1 MMFNRVDRARLKK
14 VGPDR
19 LCAEWL
25 LKNGAKA
32 KFVKDNRTHV
42 HFNALP
48 EESLPVLMEELD
60 GTDSGIM
67 HIGFDHLEGLTRLRK
82 VVLHNCV
89 YIDDQALW
97 KLRYVASTLEELQIS
112 KCGNVTDH
120 GLLQLKQLSKLQH
133 VKTFDLP
140 YKLYLIG
147 SNSKET
153 RFRVLEIDRRAPE
166 LTIYENPNELE
177 KGDIRKF
184 VQSRSF
190 IRTISAYGV
199 LGFVKFLEGYY
210 LILVTKRTRCA
221 FIGKHIIYTIKDTA
235 MIRVNES
242 SSKQMHPLEQRYVK
256 MFNNVDLNSNFYFS
270 YSYDLTHSLQY
281 NLAAPKFV
289 GTRCDIVKDE
299 PLVWQN
305 RTGEKITYAFRGV
318 SRERFVW
325 NAFHLKPMRDVIH
338 KDWMLEIIHGFIS
351 QSSIS
356 IFGRQVYVCLIARR
370 STRYAG
376 TRFLKRG
383 ANFHGDV
390 ANEVETEQIVLDG
403 NRMCSFTQLRGS
415 VPSHWSQDVSKMVP
429 KPQIA
434 IDLSDPYGETAGKHY
449 QRLMFH
455 YGAPVIILNLVKTR
469 EKRRHE
475 SLLSEEMHSTVSYLN
490 QFLPP
495 HLRIRYIDFD
505 MARKSR
511 GTGNVMEKLA
521 KIAETVIQQTGM
533 FYLDDERNQK
543 QTGIVRVNCVDCL
556 DRTNTAQFAIG
567 KCVLAHQL
575 YDLGFLKERRLEF
588 ESDCITM
595 LENLY
600 EDHGDTLALQ
610 YGGSQLVHRI
620 KTYRKT
626 AVWASQGNDIMQTL
640 SRYYSNTFSDTEKQH
655 SINLFLGYYIPSKTE
670 VNKPLHIWDLET
682 DFYIHNSRFDEI
694 RQISTT
700 PLTQW
705 VSPFVM
711 NCLPA
716 AVSDENRV
724 VKELI
729 KIHSNDA
736 EIIDYYSNFHYDYK
750 LTSFEE
756 HIDYQ
761 LSHLS
766 RNLAPAFRSHFSPFE
781 PIRRQQSTA
790 LKNPSLTGQSSTSS
804 ANSSSSDRSDDE
816 SESDEEDKSN
826 RNTAPSSSN
835 NSSRAEDPVTLS
847 SMFPMTNDIYG
858 FEIRMP
864 KKADMLKYEKY
875 AEINRICCSSG
886 LPIRPASPHQYNRH
900 AQMNES
906 GGLSICNNEIII
918 GNGTLEKD
926 IQSDIAI
933 PTVSDKSIAI
943 YEKYCMLKYTIMH
956 DYRCDPKILEYV
968 NMFA

>member
-1 MMFNRVDRARLKK
+1 MDQGVAFQPLISSIQK
-14 VGPDR
+14 VA
-19 LCAEWL
+19 LFET
-25 LKNGAKA
+25 KA
-32 KFVKDNRTHV
+32 
-42 HFNALP
+42 
-48 EESLPVLMEELD
+48 
-60 GTDSGIM
+60 
-67 HIGFDHLEGLTRLRK
+67 
-82 VVLHNCV
+82 
-89 YIDDQALW
+89 
-97 KLRYVASTLEELQIS
+97 
-112 KCGNVTDH
+112 
-120 GLLQLKQLSKLQH
+120 
-133 VKTFDLP
+133 
-140 YKLYLIG
+140 KLYLIG

-153 RFRVLEIDRRAPE
+153 RFRVLEIDRRAPD

-177 KGDIRKF
+177 KSDIRKF

-190 IRTISAYGV
+190 TRSISAYGV
-199 LGFVKFLEGYY
+199 LGFVKFLEGHY

-235 MIRVNES
+235 MIRVNEAVS
-242 SSKQMHPLEQRYVK
+242 NKQMHPLEQRYVK
-256 MFNNVDLNSNFYFS
+256 MFTNVDLNSNFYFS

-281 NLAAPKFV
+281 NLAPPKFV
-289 GTRCDIVKDE
+289 GSRCNIVKDE

-305 RTGEKITYAFRGV
+305 RSGEKTTYAFRGV
-318 SRERFVW
+318 SRERYVW
-325 NAFHLKPMRDVIH
+325 NAFLLKPMGSVVH

-370 STRYAG
+370 STRFAG

-383 ANFHGDV
+383 ANFQGDV

-403 NRMCSFTQLRGS
+403 GRMCSFTQLRGS

-455 YGAPVIILNLVKTR
+455 YGAPVIVLNLVKTR

-475 SLLSEEMHSTVSYLN
+475 CLLSEEMQSTVDYLN

-495 HLRIRYIDFD
+495 QFRIRHIEFD

-511 GTGNVMEKLA
+511 GKGNVMEKLA
-521 KIAETVIQQTGM
+521 KIAETVILQTGM
-533 FYLDDERNQK
+533 FYQDDERKQK

-567 KCVLAHQL
+567 KCMLAHQL

-655 SINLFLGYYIPSKTE
+655 SINLFLGYYIPSKAE
-670 VNKPLHIWDLET
+670 VNKTLHIWDLET
-682 DFYIHNSRFDEI
+682 DFYIHNSRFDDI
-694 RQISTT
+694 RKISSI

-711 NCLPA
+711 KCLPA

-766 RNLAPAFRSHFSPFE
+766 RNLVPAFRSNFSPFE
-781 PIRRQQSTA
+781 PIRRQENTG

-804 ANSSSSDRSDDE
+804 ANSSSSDRSDVE

-858 FEIRMP
+858 FEIKMP
-864 KKADMLKYEKY
+864 NKADMLKYEKY
-875 AEINRICCSSG
+875 AEMNRMCSVSG
-886 LPIRPASPHQYNRH
+886 GSQRSVGAHHQYKRYGPV
-900 AQMNES
+900 ADR
-906 GGLSICNNEIII
+906 GVLSMQNNEIVA
-918 GNGTLEKD
+918 GSSASKMDMKNDVE
-926 IQSDIAI
+926 I
-933 PTVSDKSIAI
+933 PTVSEASRAI
-943 YEKYCMLKYTIMH
+943 YEKYCRLKDTVMT
-956 DYRCDPKILEYV
+956 DYACDPVIRKYV

>member
-1 MMFNRVDRARLKK
+1 MDQNVRFQPLISSIQK
-14 VGPDR
+14 VA
-19 LCAEWL
+19 LFET
-25 LKNGAKA
+25 KA
-32 KFVKDNRTHV
+32 
-42 HFNALP
+42 
-48 EESLPVLMEELD
+48 
-60 GTDSGIM
+60 
-67 HIGFDHLEGLTRLRK
+67 
-82 VVLHNCV
+82 
-89 YIDDQALW
+89 
-97 KLRYVASTLEELQIS
+97 
-112 KCGNVTDH
+112 
-120 GLLQLKQLSKLQH
+120 
-133 VKTFDLP
+133 
-140 YKLYLIG
+140 KLYLIG

-166 LTIYENPNELE
+166 LSIYENPNELE

-190 IRTISAYGV
+190 IRSISAYGV

-235 MIRVNES
+235 MIRVNEA

-281 NLAAPKFV
+281 NLSAPKFV

-305 RTGEKITYAFRGV
+305 RTGEKMTYAFRGV

-325 NAFHLKPMRDVIH
+325 NAFHLKPMRDVVH

-434 IDLSDPYGETAGKHY
+434 IDLSDPFGETAGKHY

-475 SLLSEEMHSTVSYLN
+475 SLLSEEMYSTVSYLN

-533 FYLDDERNQK
+533 FYSDDERSQK

-575 YDLGFLKERRLEF
+575 YDLGFLKERKLEF

-655 SINLFLGYYIPSKTE
+655 SINLFLGYYIPSKAE
-670 VNKPLHIWDLET
+670 VNKTLHIWDLET

-694 RQISTT
+694 RQISSI

-816 SESDEEDKSN
+816 SESDEEEKSSNN
-826 RNTAPSSSN
+826 RNTAPSSST

-875 AEINRICCSSG
+875 AEINRICNSTG
-886 LPIRPASPHQYNRH
+886 EPARPSSPHQYNRH

-906 GGLSICNNEIII
+906 GGLSIYNNEIII
-918 GNGTLEKD
+918 ASVTPEKD
-926 IQSDIAI
+926 IQNDIAI
-933 PTVSDKSIAI
+933 PTVSDESIAI
-943 YEKYCMLKYTIMH
+943 YEKYCMLKHTIMY
-956 DYRCDPKILEYV
+956 DFRCDPKILEYV

>member
-1 MMFNRVDRARLKK
+1 MDKGVSFQPLISSIQK
-14 VGPDR
+14 VA
-19 LCAEWL
+19 LFET
-25 LKNGAKA
+25 KA
-32 KFVKDNRTHV
+32 
-42 HFNALP
+42 
-48 EESLPVLMEELD
+48 
-60 GTDSGIM
+60 
-67 HIGFDHLEGLTRLRK
+67 
-82 VVLHNCV
+82 
-89 YIDDQALW
+89 
-97 KLRYVASTLEELQIS
+97 
-112 KCGNVTDH
+112 
-120 GLLQLKQLSKLQH
+120 
-133 VKTFDLP
+133 
-140 YKLYLIG
+140 KLYLIG

-190 IRTISAYGV
+190 TRSISAYGV
-199 LGFVKFLEGYY
+199 LGFVQFLEGYY
-210 LILVTKRTRCA
+210 LLLVTKRTRCA
-221 FIGKHIIYTIKDTA
+221 FIGKHIIYAIKDTA
-235 MIRVNES
+235 MIRVNETAG
-242 SSKQMHPLEQRYVK
+242 KQMHPLEQRYVK
-256 MFNNVDLNSNFYFS
+256 MFTNVDLNSNFYFS

-281 NLAAPKFV
+281 NLSVPKFV
-289 GTRCDIVKDE
+289 GNRCDIVNDE

-305 RTGEKITYAFRGV
+305 RTGERMTYAFRGV
-318 SRERFVW
+318 ARERFVW
-325 NAFHLKPMRDVIH
+325 NAFLLRPMCNVVH
-338 KDWMLEIIHGFIS
+338 KDWMLDIIHGFIS

-370 STRYAG
+370 STRFAG

-455 YGAPVIILNLVKTR
+455 YGAPVVILNLVKTR

-475 SLLSEEMHSTVSYLN
+475 CLLSEEMQSTVNYLN

-495 HLRIRYIDFD
+495 QFRIRYIEFD

-511 GTGNVMEKLA
+511 GKGNVMEKLA

-533 FYLDDERNQK
+533 FYHDDEQSQK

-588 ESDCITM
+588 ESDCVTM

-655 SINLFLGYYIPSKTE
+655 SINLFLGYYIPSKAE
-670 VNKPLHIWDLET
+670 VNKTLHIWDLET
-682 DFYIHNSRFDEI
+682 DFYIHNSRFDDI
-694 RQISTT
+694 RQISSI

-711 NCLPA
+711 NWLPA

-766 RNLAPAFRSHFSPFE
+766 RNMIPAFRSNFSPFE
-781 PIRRQQSTA
+781 PIRRQESTG

-804 ANSSSSDRSDDE
+804 ANSSSSDRSDVD
-816 SESDEEDKSN
+816 SESDEEDKSTK
-826 RNTAPSSSN
+826 NTAPSSSN

-858 FEIRMP
+858 FEIKMP
-864 KKADMLKYEKY
+864 KRADMLKYEQY
-875 AEINRICCSSG
+875 AEMNRICSATDG
-886 LPIRPASPHQYNRH
+886 GTQDTVLKPYNRYS
-900 AQMNES
+900 QMPQG
-906 GGLSICNNEIII
+906 GGLSVKNNEIVV
-918 GNGTLEKD
+918 GNANVNRD
-926 IQSDIAI
+926 IDSDVAI
-933 PTVSDKSIAI
+933 PMVSEKNRAI
-943 YEKYCMLKYTIMH
+943 YEKYCQLKDTIMTN
-956 DYRCDPKILEYV
+956 YECDPLILKEMVGDKMQRRIWIHQNYRV
-968 NMFA
+968 RSRLPMRQSMVPVVPQVASDSIDRAHANSTEALSGVRVLIKSYLTK